1 MRNVRHLFIDG
12 QGTFNSGPVDLDAGE
27 ICLASGAFF
36 SELDKDQ
43 VESVDE
49 MNERFKYVRGIS
61 ESVGKY
67 SVLRGYKEFGMS
79 LPTSNLTTETDS

>member
-36 SELDKDQ
+36 SELDRDQ